1 VILVLILNYYIAA
14 GIDMR
19 VKFDREAE
27 SATGFH
33 ESNKQKIDFF
43 EIDRVIEDIA
53 KSYAAPCATT
63 WFKIM
68 NNKRPSLQEY
78 RAKVIEFMK
87 EFENILSSRL
97 PHRVE
102 SSICLEH
109 VRNLLQA
116 QILLVDTGK
125 NKEVE
130 KRFEYYT
137 KHS

>member
-1 VILVLILNYYIAA
+1 LVPIPNYYIAPS
-14 GIDMR
+14 INMR
-19 VKFDREAE
+19 VKSDKAE
-27 SATGFH
+27 PAT
-33 ESNKQKIDFF
+33 ESNKPKIDFF
-43 EIDRVIEDIA
+43 EIDRVVEDIA

-68 NNKRPSLQEY
+68 NIKRPSLQEY
-78 RAKVIEFMK
+78 RSKVIEFMK

-116 QILLVDTGK
+116 QILSVDTGK

-137 KHS
+137 KYA